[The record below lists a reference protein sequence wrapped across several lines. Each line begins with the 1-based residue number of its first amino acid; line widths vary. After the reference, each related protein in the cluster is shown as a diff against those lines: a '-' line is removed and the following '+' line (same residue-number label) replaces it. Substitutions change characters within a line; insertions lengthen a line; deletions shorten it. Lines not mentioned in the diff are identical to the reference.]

1 VTRGIDR
8 RICGGG
14 AGGKDDRPNLH
25 EEGNVASKGPKPA
38 PEAQRKAALQRAEDV
53 APIIAQ
59 LRAEGASLRQIAEG
73 LNARGVPAPKGG
85 RWSALQ
91 VIRAQSRMRLS
102 GARRMSRAVE
112 GQP

>member
-1 VTRGIDR
+1 VTT
-8 RICGGG
+8 
-14 AGGKDDRPNLH
+14 K
-25 EEGNVASKGPKPA
+25 
-38 PEAQRKAALQRAEDV
+38 DV
-53 APIIAQ
+53 APIVAQ